1 MRVRLTEKI
10 AKDNL
15 NPQLMRGMKKLMNEG
30 PQIDLTLDEL
40 LKFPKVNRKRSHQ
53 YYKSQVDF
61 LHY

>member
-15 NPQLMRGMKKLMNEG
+15 NQQLMRGMKKLMNEG
-30 PQIDLTLDEL
+30 LQIDLTLDEL
-40 LKFPKVNRKRSHQ
+40 LKFPKVNRKRFHQ